1 MRLMEIVTRQFASD
15 PDHWRRLA
23 ADARE
28 LADQRPESERK
39 SIMLRIA
46 RDYDTLAEIA
56 AARRDQPPEHS

>member
-1 MRLMEIVTRQFASD
+1 MRLKEVVTRQFASD

-23 ADARE
+23 ADAPE
-28 LADQRPESERK
+28 LADQMPESGRK
-39 SIMLRIA
+39 RIMLRIA